1 LTIATALFSNLPAS
15 FTTIILTLNLGR
27 AGGFMP
33 VLSVLDLSPIV
44 AGADARQALQ
54 NSLQLAQHTEAL
66 GYHRYWVAEHHNMA
80 GIASAATSV
89 VIGHIAAGTSTIR
102 VGSGGI
108 MLPNH
113 APLMVAEQFGTL
125 AALFP
130 DRIDLGLGRAPGTDG
145 VTAHAL
151 RRTLHSDPNQ
161 FPNDVLELKAYLG
174 EAQQNQQV
182 LAVPGQGSNVP
193 LYILGSSLFGAQL
206 AAILGLPFAF
216 ASHFAPAAM
225 MRAIALY
232 REEFTPSEQLSQ
244 PYVMLGYNI
253 CAADTE
259 AAAWRL
265 RTSGLRALLNL
276 RQGKPGP
283 LPAPIDNF
291 EATLS
296 AAEQNILDQSD
307 AAAAVGDADQV
318 RQQVSEFAAKTQADE
333 LIITAQ
339 IYDHEARC
347 RSYSIAHEACSNL
360 GSAAIALAK

>member
-1 LTIATALFSNLPAS
+1 
-15 FTTIILTLNLGR
+15 
-27 AGGFMP
+27 MP
-33 VLSVLDLSPIV
+33 VLSVLDLSPIT
-44 AGADARQALQ
+44 AGASPGQALD
-54 NSLQLAQHTEAL
+54 NSLRLAQHTEAL
-66 GYHRYWVAEHHNMA
+66 GYHRYWVAEHHNMP
-80 GIASAATSV
+80 GIASAATAV
-89 VIGHIAAGTSTIR
+89 VIGHIAGGTTKLR

-113 APLMVAEQFGTL
+113 SPLMVAEQFGTL
-125 AALFP
+125 AALYP
-130 DRIDLGLGRAPGTDG
+130 NRIDLGLGRAPGTDG

-161 FPNDVLELKAYLG
+161 FPQDVLELKGYLAD
-174 EAQQNQQV
+174 AQDNQKV
-182 LAVPGQGSNVP
+182 LAIPGQGSHVP

-232 REEFTPSEQLSQ
+232 REEFTPSEQLQ
-244 PYVMLGYNI
+244 KPYVMLGYNI

-259 AAAWRL
+259 AEAWHL

-276 RQGKPGP
+276 RQGRPGP

-296 AAEQNILDQSD
+296 ATEQSILAQSD
-307 AAAAVGDADQV
+307 AAAAVGNFDQV
-318 RQQVSEFAAKTQADE
+318 RDQVAAFVAQTQVDE
-333 LIITAQ
+333 LIITSQ
-339 IYDHEARC
+339 IFDHDARC
-347 RSYSIAHEACSNL
+347 HSYSIAYEACANTEM
-360 GSAAIALAK
+360 GSVAQAH